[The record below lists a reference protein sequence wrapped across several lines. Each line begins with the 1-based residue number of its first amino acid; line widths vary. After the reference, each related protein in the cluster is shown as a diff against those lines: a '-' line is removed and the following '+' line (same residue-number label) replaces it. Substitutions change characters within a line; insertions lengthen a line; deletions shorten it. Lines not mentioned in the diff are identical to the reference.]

1 MLEEL
6 KKKVVMSYNKWKE
19 RLRSKEVHITL
30 WQDGSVE
37 GCISTDYENFS
48 QRQAFVMA
56 LTMAQL
62 IGKPVGFE
70 TSMVH
75 WFARLRDPFGDVDPM
90 RLYSVISII
99 FVNTGIML
107 QLEDRITGKNVT
119 YSIPNDTLDQYFDAN
134 LV

>member
-1 MLEEL
+1 
-6 KKKVVMSYNKWKE
+6 MSYNKWKE
-19 RLRSKEVHITL
+19 KLRSKEVHILL
-30 WQDGSVE
+30 WQDGSVD
-37 GCISTDYENFS
+37 GCISTDYGNFS

-75 WFARLRDPFGDVDPM
+75 WFAARNNTFGTLDPM
-90 RLYSVISII
+90 RTYTLFFIQLSDNGISLSL
-99 FVNTGIML
+99 T
-107 QLEDRITGKNVT
+107 DDITGKTSGFYLDN
-119 YSIPNDTLDQYFDAN
+119 NAMDQYFEAN